1 MNLKETPVPARMAEL
16 LRLHGRGIRVK
27 KLGHVDDRQ
36 LVGLVLTD
44 DFGGK
49 DLVRPDVTLGDVGGV
64 AGEHGLSGVRDLVP
78 VDHLLASDLH
88 CSAVGTAGMQAG
100 PGCLFI
106 GSIVFW
112 WYLVW

>member
-16 LRLHGRGIRVK
+16 LRLHGRGIRVE

-44 DFGGK
+44 HFGGK

-64 AGEHGLSGVRDLVP
+64 AGEHGQSGVRDLVP
-78 VDHLLASDLH
+78 VDHLLLA
-88 CSAVGTAGMQAG
+88 T
-100 PGCLFI
+100 
-106 GSIVFW
+106 SIVQLLARLVCRPGQAA
-112 WYLVW
+112 YL